1 MQENNYSEPRNDL
14 SAKDFYKEF
23 EKNINQIKY
32 ENNEIREAFLR
43 LKENYML
50 VKKKVLITKMK
61 INEVVFDLQIE

>member
-1 MQENNYSEPRNDL
+1 MRFS
-14 SAKDFYKEF
+14 STTF

-61 INEVVFDLQIE
+61 INEVVFDLKIE